1 MAEIGC
7 LKDGYFNNLEVENSV
22 VMKKNNRNVFGLTSG
37 PNNASLTKY
46 DCGLVFLNGTEVSA
60 SETLANNVNIS
71 LPSAETGLH
80 YKFIL
85 NASGTSSSASFVIN
99 TPDNASFVGSINAS
113 GMIKNASQVG
123 DGEKEI
129 IFGKGSLSG
138 DFVDINCYSDTNIKR
153 WHTFGN
159 TGENPATA
167 TSGLYFNT

>member
-7 LKDGYFNNLEVENSV
+7 LKDGYFNNLEVEKSFIH
-22 VMKKNNRNVFGLTSG
+22 KKNSRIVFGLDSSG
-37 PNNASLTKY
+37 NNASLTKY
-46 DCGLVFLNGTEVSA
+46 DCGIVFLNGTESSA
-60 SETLANNVNIS
+60 SATLPNDVNIS
-71 LPSAETGLH
+71 LPNAETGLH

-85 NASGTSSSASFVIN
+85 NASMISGSFVIT

-113 GMIKNASQVG
+113 GMIKNASQVS

-129 IFGKGSLSG
+129 HFGKDSLPG

-159 TGENPATA
+159 SSVPGA
-167 TSGLYFNT
+167 TSGLYFHTTT